1 MQMYLLSSSTQNLA
15 EIQTYVNILQQINQT
30 LPLVPNVSLG
40 TSEVSSRVV
49 VTASTCVCVLLREQ
63 NVFALDSV
71 LATCLGL
78 MRRLTSVTSQLKCLL
93 AFVCV
98 SLFVCVFACEKRRQL
113 TQHKDKPAVL
123 EDT

>member
-1 MQMYLLSSSTQNLA
+1 ML
-15 EIQTYVNILQQINQT
+15 
-30 LPLVPNVSLG
+30 
-40 TSEVSSRVV
+40 
-49 VTASTCVCVLLREQ
+49 
-63 NVFALDSV
+63 ALDSV

-78 MRRLTSVTSQLKCLL
+78 MKRLTSATSQLKCLL

-113 TQHKDKPAVL
+113 TQHRDKPAVL